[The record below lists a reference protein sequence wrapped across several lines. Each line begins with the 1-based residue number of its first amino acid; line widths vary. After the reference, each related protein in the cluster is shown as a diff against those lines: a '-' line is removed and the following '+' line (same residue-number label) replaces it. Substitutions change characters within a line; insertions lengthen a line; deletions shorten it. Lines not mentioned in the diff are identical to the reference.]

1 MRERLFLSIGEAMV
15 EMSEAD
21 GGLWRMGFA
30 GDTLNTAWY
39 ARACLPRDWTVAYF
53 TRLGTDPFSERL
65 LGFLDINEIATAFVT
80 RDPERTFGLYAIE
93 LNDGERSF
101 SYWRSQSAARR
112 LADDEAALIA
122 AISAAD
128 VIYFSG
134 ITLAIL
140 APERRARLLQMV
152 EEARAAGK
160 MTVFDPNIRPRLW
173 EDGETMRTCLSN
185 AARAA
190 TIALPSFD
198 DEASVF
204 GDVDIEA
211 CAKRWLRLGAGEV
224 VVKNGGGPIAVSLP
238 DGEIRILTL
247 ESVKPL
253 DSTGAGDSFNGGY
266 LAARLAEV
274 APDEAAR
281 RGHAV
286 ASHVVRHPGAL
297 MPREMLGDLA

>member
-15 EMSEAD
+15 EISEAD

-39 ARACLPRDWTVAYF
+39 ARACLPRGWTVAYF

-80 RDPERTFGLYAIE
+80 RDPERTVGLYAIE

-112 LADDEAALIA
+112 LADDEAALGA

-140 APERRARLLQMV
+140 APERRVRLLQMV

-190 TIALPSFD
+190 AIALPSFD

-224 VVKNGGGPIAVSLP
+224 AVKNGGGPIAVSLP
-238 DGEIRILTL
+238 HGEIRILTL

-297 MPREMLGDLA
+297 MPREMLRHLA